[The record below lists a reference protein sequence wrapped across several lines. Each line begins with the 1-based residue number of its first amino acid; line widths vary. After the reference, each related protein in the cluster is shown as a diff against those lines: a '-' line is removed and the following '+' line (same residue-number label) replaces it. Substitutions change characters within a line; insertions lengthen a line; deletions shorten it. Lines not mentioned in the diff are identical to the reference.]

1 MNLIRDKI
9 TFVKDAELLESFIKP
24 FREILGMY
32 VRYAETYSKT
42 EVSTFMV
49 VDHKEKD
56 PIVTYQCQIL
66 GYIGNIMCFC
76 NNVIPYIKTTM
87 HDRALGQYYNIIRS
101 TCKYFEKLVMDNEIF
116 HVKLDPPPK
125 NVHIVKDGIITE
137 NWMYS
142 RA

>member
-1 MNLIRDKI
+1 
-9 TFVKDAELLESFIKP
+9 
-24 FREILGMY
+24 MY

-101 TCKYFEKLVMDNEIF
+101 TCKYFEKLVMDNENISREARS
-116 HVKLDPPPK
+116 PPPK
-125 NVHIVKDGIITE
+125 NVHIVKGGIITE